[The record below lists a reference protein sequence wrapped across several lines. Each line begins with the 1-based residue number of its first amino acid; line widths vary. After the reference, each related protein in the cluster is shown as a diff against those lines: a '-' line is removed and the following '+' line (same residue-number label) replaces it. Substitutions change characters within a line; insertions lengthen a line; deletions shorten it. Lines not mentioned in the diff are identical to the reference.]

1 MARRRD
7 QFGWPQT
14 CLGFPK
20 HGNAKAGKAPQGDEE
35 PSMCSQGASAR
46 WWNNTSKSVGWSV
59 CTPAKFHHATICNP
73 QKLNHLNESTR
84 YSWNWIKPK
93 FDSCQ
98 LPPRLVGY
106 DQLGW
111 LVTQLSGLFQVV
123 EPASRKPQDP
133 PLPGVLCHWCG
144 WRILD
149 VRVPTPE
156 QKWGNCF
163 FRIWHMLNDESL
175 THLRLAA
182 EAKTYFILDDN
193 FHLIWNKHAQNE
205 ASLMSTTMVFSSCL
219 FEVFITG
226 EIALRGLQDTS
237 AREWVMHLNR
247 SLKPKI
253 SKADEIWWAGDTVN
267 SCKCNYVYVIN
278 THVI

>member
-1 MARRRD
+1 MSNRLSAPSHFPNKHAFPGFEDHIKRWPVASLWLTCSSSIMLSTAPMARRRD

-20 HGNAKAGKAPQGDEE
+20 HGNVKAGKASQGAEE

-73 QKLNHLNESTR
+73 PKLNHLNESTR

-111 LVTQLSGLFQVV
+111 MVTHKFRAYSKSWNQLHESRRTYQWLLHPSQQLLAG
-123 EPASRKPQDP
+123 PA
-133 PLPGVLCHWCG
+133 G
-144 WRILD
+144 
-149 VRVPTPE
+149 
-156 QKWGNCF
+156 
-163 FRIWHMLNDESL
+163 
-175 THLRLAA
+175 
-182 EAKTYFILDDN
+182 AKTTLQTTTK
-193 FHLIWNKHAQNE
+193 IWGTGPTT
-205 ASLMSTTMVFSSCL
+205 SRSFVPLMRLKDSWCKSTHSWQKTGIVFFAFGICWMMNPL
-219 FEVFITG
+219 LTLG
-226 EIALRGLQDTS
+226 
-237 AREWVMHLNR
+237 
-247 SLKPKI
+247 
-253 SKADEIWWAGDTVN
+253 
-267 SCKCNYVYVIN
+267 
-278 THVI
+278 

>member
-1 MARRRD
+1 MPKPAKPPKAMKSHQCAAKVLQPGD
-7 QFGWPQT
+7 GTTPPNLLAEVSAHLQSFTMQPYATPQNWIIWMNLPAIHEIESNLSLIHANYHQDLLDMT
-14 CLGFPK
+14 NL
-20 HGNAKAGKAPQGDEE
+20 
-35 PSMCSQGASAR
+35 
-46 WWNNTSKSVGWSV
+46 VGWS
-59 CTPAKFHHATICNP
+59 
-73 QKLNHLNESTR
+73 
-84 YSWNWIKPK
+84 
-93 FDSCQ
+93 
-98 LPPRLVGY
+98 
-106 DQLGW
+106 
-111 LVTQLSGLFQVV
+111 QLSGLFQVV

-149 VRVPTPE
+149 VRVPTPD
-156 QKWGNCF
+156 KKRGLF
-163 FRIWHMLNDESL
+163 FSHLAYVEWFFLL
-175 THLRLAA
+175 TLGHRLAA
-182 EAKTYFILDDN
+182 EAKTYWMTIS
-193 FHLIWNKHAQNE
+193 IWFETNMAQNE
-205 ASLMSTTMVFSSCL
+205 ASMMSTTMVFSSCL